1 MIASVSRPSRVKRPN
16 VFSRA
21 RAGRKDFVRI
31 SEPRLSALRLC
42 ALGILASGS
51 VACAGSG
58 ASSSAA
64 SATGNAEV
72 QLEARLLRMTDL
84 RILDTVLVD
93 GLLDNASTPLRARTA
108 LAIGQVKGR
117 ARYARL
123 RQLLVDSDTAVAAN
137 AAFAL
142 GLGKDTSAIVALARA
157 FAGAADPVAIE
168 AAWSLGDL
176 GDPARAVLTL
186 ALGDGTAQPLVSS
199 TAAQR
204 NAPVRAAIITATSK
218 LRSTPTAVLL
228 PWLNDPDPQVV
239 RAAAYVLARSRAA
252 GGVRALAALRN
263 STDEETRQHV
273 ARALAKSAAGDS
285 LSSRALD
292 ALNVLV
298 TDTSARVRT
307 NAVRSLATYGNS
319 ARETLLR
326 ALRDSDGNVRVAT
339 AEVLLPLLGT
349 DAAAWKSAWA
359 IDSTLPVRILM
370 LTGARRVGSLALQAS
385 EDAWKMSSDWRQRS
399 AVLSARR
406 ADTAHVTRLNEV
418 AWALTD
424 ADGRVREVAAGL
436 LRDVPNKDASVRDSV
451 NVLWL
456 GMLSDPDVQVRST
469 ALRSLA
475 PTANARRVPAV
486 IDGYTRSLK
495 DVENDARLA
504 AIVYVR
510 SAWDRDSAAFSSE
523 MRTKLT
529 GLAIP
534 KDSAERA
541 AARNTTPLA
550 AWIANARPVVTSRP
564 ISDYEAVVR
573 RYVIGSAKPATAV
586 LHTERGDIVL
596 ALSGRETPLTVDNFV
611 QLSKRGYYR
620 NTYFHRVV
628 PNFVAQDGDPRG
640 DGSGGPGY
648 AIRDEP
654 NRQIHTRGCLA
665 MALSG
670 PDTGG
675 SQYYM
680 CHSPQPHLDGH
691 YTVFGHIVAG
701 YDVLDRIVQTDR
713 ILSIEIR

>member
-1 MIASVSRPSRVKRPN
+1 MR
-16 VFSRA
+16 F
-21 RAGRKDFVRI
+21 G
-31 SEPRLSALRLC
+31 
-42 ALGILASGS
+42 ALGIVASAS

-58 ASSSAA
+58 VSSSTGGAV
-64 SATGNAEV
+64 GNAEV
-72 QLEARLLRMTDL
+72 QLEARLLQMTDL
-84 RILDTVLVD
+84 RTLDTVLVD
-93 GLLDNASTPLRARTA
+93 GLLNNGSTPLRARTA

-123 RQLLVDSDTAVAAN
+123 RQLLVDPDTAVAAN

-142 GLGKDTSAIVALARA
+142 GLGKDTSAIVSLARA
-157 FAGAADPVAIE
+157 FAGAPDPVAIE

-204 NAPVRAAIITATSK
+204 SAPVRAALITATSK
-218 LRSTPTAVLL
+218 LRTPPTAVLL

-239 RAAAYVLARSRAA
+239 RAAAYVLARGRAA

-273 ARALAKSAAGDS
+273 ARALGKPAAGDS
-285 LSSRALD
+285 LSGRALE
-292 ALNVLV
+292 ALNVLL

-307 NAVRSLATYGNS
+307 NAVRSLATYGAS
-319 ARETLLR
+319 ARESLLR

-339 AEVLLPLLGT
+339 AEVLLPLLGN
-349 DAAAWKSAWA
+349 DAAAFRSAWA

-370 LTGARRVGSLALQAS
+370 LAGARRVGVLALQAS
-385 EDAWKMSSDWRQRS
+385 EDEWKKSPDWRKRS
-399 AVLSARR
+399 AVLTARR
-406 ADTAHVTRLNEV
+406 ADTAHVMRLSDVE
-418 AWALTD
+418 WALGD
-424 ADGRVREVAAGL
+424 ADGRVRELAAAS
-436 LRDVPNKDASVRDSV
+436 LRDIANKNVSVRDSV
-451 NVLWL
+451 NALWM
-456 GMLSDPDVQVRST
+456 GMLSDADVQVRAT

-475 PTANARRVPAV
+475 PTATAARIPVV
-486 IDGYTRSLK
+486 LESYTRSLK
-495 DVENDARLA
+495 DVDNDARLA
-504 AIVYVR
+504 AIVYMR
-510 SAWDRDSAAFSSE
+510 SAWDRDSAAFTPALRTQLSS
-523 MRTKLT
+523 
-529 GLAIP
+529 LAIP

-550 AWIANARPVVTSRP
+550 SWKSSAAAAVTPRPL
-564 ISDYEAVVR
+564 SDYEALVR
-573 RYVIGSAKPATAV
+573 RYVTGSAKPMTAV

-596 ALSGRETPLTVDNFV
+596 ALTGREAPLTVDNFV
-611 QLSKRGYYR
+611 QLSRRGYYR

-648 AIRDEP
+648 AIRDEL
-654 NRQIHTRGCLA
+654 NRQMHTRGCLA

-691 YTVFGHIVAG
+691 YTVFGHIVSG
-701 YDVLDRIVQTDR
+701 FDVLDRIVQTDR